1 MRRQLLL
8 YASAM
13 GSVDLVNILVD
24 ELGLSVDSLAFPLV
38 CFDCEP
44 MRLTSQ
50 CEDEGHGIG
59 RETPLIAACMAGRAH
74 VVEALCRRG
83 ANPNVQNEV
92 CTAAV
97 LLPFVPSVCVDVEG
111 VCAPASPWLSGAVCL
126 CGHAAGG
133 TYSAAV
139 CNRVLLCGLCT
150 AAGGAWCGC
159 DFGE

>member
-1 MRRQLLL
+1 
-8 YASAM
+8 M

-59 RETPLIAACMAGRAH
+59 RETPLIAACIAGHVH
-74 VVEALCRRG
+74 VVEALCRGG

-92 CTAAV
+92 SWTQNCRPCMSFWLGPVTHPCCLPPLMPFPSP
-97 LLPFVPSVCVDVEG
+97 LLSFVPVQEG
-111 VCAPASPWLSGAVCL
+111 RTALQCA
-126 CGHAAGG
+126 
-133 TYSAAV
+133 
-139 CNRVLLCGLCT
+139 T
-150 AAGGAWCGC
+150 AAGSPACVKVLMSHGA
-159 DFGE
+159 DVTMANKVR